1 MTRVENMES
10 APPEMTTFMP
20 SVEVIDKMHSPRVIK
35 SHLPFFLLPSNL
47 LDTCKV
53 NNKYAVYL
61 NVHLLDFDCLIKCLC
76 MVAIFLKNKKV
87 KNSLSV
93 MISHRC

>member
-1 MTRVENMES
+1 MES

-61 NVHLLDFDCLIKCLC
+61 NNHLLDFDCLIKHLC
-76 MVAIFLKNKKV
+76 MVVFKKNKKV
-87 KNSLSV
+87 KNCF
-93 MISHRC
+93 MIFHRY